1 MEEYGNLE
9 TDLQQDD
16 QPKPK
21 RKDKDDAKIDDG
33 AGPTKKADTALMQL
47 EERNVGA
54 VTWSVYYKYLGF
66 AGSLAW
72 APLLLSLLTLSQVAQ
87 GSIPGFAQGDYIAVY
102 ALLGE
107 DWMPFLFSVLN

>member
-33 AGPTKKADTALMQL
+33 AGPKKADTALMQL

-66 AGSLAW
+66 AGSVAW

-107 DWMPFLFSVLN
+107 DWMPFLFTVLN